1 MRSPIGSAALGVL
14 AAVSVLLV
22 PASSALA
29 QGQILVFSGDPA
41 GQGFNDPTPV
51 APVGG
56 NAGTTLGAQRANVF
70 LHAAAIWTEKLQP
83 TSDIFVLATFEPL
96 GANVLG
102 SAGTTFIFRDFPGEE
117 YAGTWYHSALADK
130 LAGFDL
136 NPGFFDIRA
145 RFSSQFAFYL
155 GFDNNE
161 PPNLVDLLPVVLHEM
176 GHGLGFANFAD
187 ESTGQL
193 AGGFGDIYSAYTLD
207 VTTGKRWN
215 DMTDAER
222 AASAINVRKV
232 SWDGKHVNDA
242 VPSVLK
248 PGEPSLV
255 ITTPPGLGAFSVG
268 AAAFGPPVAAPG
280 ITGNIAVGLDPV
292 DAAGPSPTDG
302 CSALTNGAQLTGKIV
317 LLDRGTCTFVIKVKN
332 AQNAGAIA
340 VVIAD
345 NQPGDPP
352 QGLGGADP
360 TIIIPSVRISLGAG
374 NAIKAALAG
383 GPVNGTLGVDLSILS
398 GTDRVRHLMMVA
410 AFNPVVPGSSISH
423 YEAVAFPNQLM
434 EPAINGDLTSSVQ
447 PPQDLT
453 LPLMT
458 DVGWFSD
465 HDGVPDGRDACL
477 GSAQT
482 PTVVIES
489 CVSTAPNNVSSD
501 GCRVSD
507 KVDDCAAGARNHGG
521 FVSCVA
527 QLGNDLQKAGIITG
541 GQKGSLQSCA
551 AQSSIGH

>member
-1 MRSPIGSAALGVL
+1 MRSPIGFVAAALVVLL
-14 AAVSVLLV
+14 AAS
-22 PASSALA
+22 PALA
-29 QGQILVFSGDPA
+29 QGQIVVISGDPA
-41 GQGFNDPTPV
+41 GQGFNDPTPA

-56 NAGTTLGAQRANVF
+56 NPGTTVGAQRTNVF
-70 LHAAAIWTEKLQP
+70 LRAAAIWTEKLQP
-83 TSDIFVLATFEPL
+83 TTDIFVLATFEPL

-102 SAGTTFIFRDFPGEE
+102 SAGTTSIFANFPGAE
-117 YAGTWYHSALADK
+117 YPLTWYHSALADK
-130 LAGFDL
+130 LAGFDV

-145 RFSSQFAFYL
+145 RFSSQFAFYF

-161 PPNLVDLLPVVLHEM
+161 PPGTVDLLVVVLHEM
-176 GHGLGFANFAD
+176 GHGLGFANFVD
-187 ESTGQL
+187 EASGTSPLGL
-193 AGGFGDIYSAYTLD
+193 GDVFSAYTLD
-207 VTTGKRWN
+207 VSTGKRWN

-222 AASAINVRKV
+222 QASAINVRKV
-232 SWDGKHVNDA
+232 SWDGLHVNQA
-242 VPSVLK
+242 VPSVLS

-255 ITTPPGLGAFSVG
+255 ITSPPGLGAFAVG
-268 AAAFGPPVAAPG
+268 TASFGPTIATPG
-280 ITGNIAVGLDPV
+280 ITGNIVIGLDAAN
-292 DAAGPSPTDG
+292 AAGPTTTDG
-302 CSALTNGAQLTGKIV
+302 CTALTNGAQTTGKIV
-317 LLDRGTCTFVIKVKN
+317 MLDRGTCGFVVKVKN
-332 AQNAGAIA
+332 AQDAGAIA

-360 TIIIPSVRISLGAG
+360 TIIIPSARISLGAG

-383 GPVNGTLGVDLSILS
+383 GPVNGTLGVDLSILA
-398 GTDRVRHLMMVA
+398 GTDRVRHLMMLA
-410 AFNPVVPGSSISH
+410 AFNPVIAGSSISH
-423 YEAVAFPNQLM
+423 YEPVAFRNQLM

-447 PPQDLT
+447 PPEDLT
-453 LPLMT
+453 LPEMV

-489 CVSTAPNNVSSD
+489 CVSTAPNAVFSD

-507 KVDDCAAGARNHGG
+507 KVDDCAAGAGNHGG

-527 QLGNDLQKAGIITG
+527 HLGNDLKKAGIITG
-541 GQKGSLQSCA
+541 EQKGSLQSCA

>member
-1 MRSPIGSAALGVL
+1 MRSTMRSMAV
-14 AAVSVLLV
+14 AVSTAVLVLLA
-22 PASSALA
+22 PATAAA
-29 QGQILVFSGDPA
+29 QGQIVVISGDGP
-41 GQGFNDPTPV
+41 GVGFNDPTPA

-56 NAGTTLGAQRANVF
+56 NPGTTLGAQRANVF

-83 TSDIFVLATFEPL
+83 TTDIFVLATFEPL
-96 GANVLG
+96 APNVLG
-102 SAGTTFIFRDFPGEE
+102 SAQTTFIFRDFPGAE
-117 YAGTWYHSALADK
+117 YSAIWYASALADK
-130 LAGFDL
+130 LAGADL

-145 RFSSQFAFYL
+145 RFSTNFAFYF

-161 PPNLVDLLPVVLHEM
+161 PPGLVDLLPVILHEM
-176 GHGLGFANFAD
+176 GHGLGFANFID
-187 ESTGQL
+187 ETSG
-193 AGGFGDIYSAYTLD
+193 AGPAGFGDVFSAYTLD

-215 DMTDAER
+215 DMTDVER
-222 AASAINVRKV
+222 AASAINVRHV
-232 SWDGKHVNDA
+232 SWDGLHVNEA

-255 ITTPPGLGAFSVG
+255 INSPAGLGSFAVG
-268 AAAFGPPVAAPG
+268 AASFGPQITSPG
-280 ITGNIAVGLDPV
+280 ITGNIVVGLDAAN
-292 DAAGPSPTDG
+292 AAGPSTTDG
-302 CSALTNGAQLTGKIV
+302 CTALTNSADTTGKIV
-317 LLDRGTCTFVIKVKN
+317 LLDRGTCTFVVKVKN

-345 NQPGDPP
+345 NAPGDPP

-360 TIIIPSVRISLGAG
+360 TITITSVRISLPAG

-383 GPVNGTLGVDLSILS
+383 GPVNGTLGVDLSILA
-398 GTDRVRHLMMVA
+398 GTDRVRGLMMLA

-434 EPAINGDLTSSVQ
+434 EPAINGDLTSSVE
-447 PPQDLT
+447 PPLDLT
-453 LPLMT
+453 LPEMT

-482 PTVVIES
+482 ATVVIQS
-489 CVSTAPNNVSSD
+489 CVSTAPNTVFPD
-501 GCRVSD
+501 GCRTSD
-507 KVDDCAAGARNHGG
+507 KVAKCASGARNHGG

-527 QLGNDLQKAGIITG
+527 QLGNDLKKAGIISG
-541 GQKGSLQSCA
+541 DQKGSLQSCA
-551 AQSSIGH
+551 AGSSIGN

>member
-1 MRSPIGSAALGVL
+1 MRSPIGFVAAAALVVLL
-14 AAVSVLLV
+14 AAS
-22 PASSALA
+22 PALA
-29 QGQILVFSGDPA
+29 QGRIVVISGDPL
-41 GQGFNDPTPV
+41 GQGFNDPTPA
-51 APVGG
+51 APAGG
-56 NAGTTLGAQRANVF
+56 NPGTTLGAQRKNVF
-70 LHAAAIWTEKLQP
+70 DFAAAIWTEKLQP
-83 TSDIFVLATFEPL
+83 TTDIFVLATFEPL
-96 GANVLG
+96 GPNVLG
-102 SAGTTFIFRDFPGEE
+102 SAGTTNIFANFQGAE
-117 YAGTWYHSALADK
+117 YPFTWYHSALADK
-130 LAGFDL
+130 LAGFDV

-161 PPNLVDLLPVVLHEM
+161 PPGQVDLLVVVLHEM
-176 GHGLGFANFAD
+176 GHGLGFANFVD
-187 ESTGQL
+187 ETSGTRPL
-193 AGGFGDIYSAYTLD
+193 DLGDVFSAYTLD

-215 DMTDAER
+215 DMTVAER
-222 AASAINVRKV
+222 QASAINVRHV
-232 SWDGKHVNDA
+232 SWDGLHVNAA
-242 VPSVLK
+242 VPSVLS

-255 ITTPPGLGAFSVG
+255 IASPAGLGPFAVG
-268 AAAFGPPVAAPG
+268 TASFGPTITAPG
-280 ITGNIAVGLDPV
+280 ITGNIVVGLDAQN
-292 DAAGPSPTDG
+292 AAGPSATDG
-302 CSALTNGAQLTGKIV
+302 CTALTNNVTGRIAM
-317 LLDRGTCTFVIKVKN
+317 LDRGTCTFVVKVKN
-332 AQNAGAIA
+332 AQDAGAIA

-360 TIIIPSVRISLGAG
+360 TIIIPSVRITLGAG

-383 GPVNGTLGVDLSILS
+383 GPVNGTLGVDLSILA
-398 GTDRVRHLMMVA
+398 GTDRVRHLMMLA
-410 AFNPVVPGSSISH
+410 AFNPVIGGSSISH
-423 YEAVAFPNQLM
+423 YEAVAFRNQLM

-447 PPQDLT
+447 PPEDLT
-453 LPLMT
+453 LPEMV

-489 CVSTAPNNVSSD
+489 CVSTAPNAVFSD

-527 QLGNDLQKAGIITG
+527 QLGNDLKKAGIITG
-541 GQKGSLQSCA
+541 EQKGSLQSCA
-551 AQSSIGH
+551 SQSSIGH